1 MRTLL
6 RRFLLGHGP
15 LKRASDRLH
24 ALCRVVLLASC
35 LAAVPVPVAVV
46 SSLSAALHRTAALQA
61 AQRQLATAT
70 LLADAPA
77 TDRNTV
83 QGPADGQ
90 VLTLATWPARDGS
103 LHRGQVLVPA
113 GAPVGSAVR
122 VWVDARGDVT
132 SRPLPAS
139 DITSQVMVA
148 GGMVALCLPSIV
160 AILHLI
166 AVRAIDAVR
175 DRRWTAEWASVE
187 PLWAGR
193 SS

>member
-1 MRTLL
+1 M
-6 RRFLLGHGP
+6 
-15 LKRASDRLH
+15 
-24 ALCRVVLLASC
+24 
-35 LAAVPVPVAVV
+35 
-46 SSLSAALHRTAALQA
+46 
-61 AQRQLATAT
+61 
-70 LLADAPA
+70 
-77 TDRNTV
+77 
-83 QGPADGQ
+83 
-90 VLTLATWPARDGS
+90 LTLATWPARDGS
-103 LHRGQVLVPA
+103 LHRGQVLAPA

-139 DITSQVMVA
+139 GITSQVMVA

-175 DRRWTAEWASVE
+175 DRRWTAEWAAVE